1 LYDGVMT
8 TEEIIKEILRLKLI
22 KPQTK
27 EVLLRIKKLQQKL

>member
-1 LYDGVMT
+1 MT

>member
-1 LYDGVMT
+1 MT

-27 EVLLRIKKLQQKL
+27 EVLLRIRKLQQKL